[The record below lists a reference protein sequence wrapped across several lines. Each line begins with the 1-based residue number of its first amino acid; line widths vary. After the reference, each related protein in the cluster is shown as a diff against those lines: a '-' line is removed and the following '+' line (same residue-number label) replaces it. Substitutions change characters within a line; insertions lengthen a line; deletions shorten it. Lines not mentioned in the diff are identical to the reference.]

1 MRLIGLVVLAL
12 SLALAPL
19 AAEGQQPTKAA
30 RIGYLVTGSLEA
42 PEARRSFDVFR
53 QGLRERG
60 YVEGQNIVIEFRAAD
75 GRNDRLPGL
84 AAELVGLKV
93 ETIVT
98 QGTPAAVAA
107 KQATSTIPIVMAIA
121 TDPVGAGLIASLGR
135 PGGNVTG
142 LANLDAEL
150 SGKRL
155 EILKTAVPAL
165 ARVAVLRNPANPAH
179 REALRGAEAAAHTL
193 GVRVQVVDV
202 RDPGEF
208 GTAFSA
214 MKRERADGL
223 VLFADSMFGTHR
235 ARIFDLA
242 AQSRLPAI
250 FWESRF
256 AAAGALMSYGTSY
269 PDLFR
274 SAAVYVD
281 KILKGAKPADLP
293 VEQPTKFELVINLK
307 TSKALGLTIPQSI
320 LMRADEIIDDLPPL
334 LHQHGSLG
342 PPRRATRR

>member
-1 MRLIGLVVLAL
+1 MRLIGLAVAL
-12 SLALAPL
+12 IVSLTLAPL
-19 AAEGQQPTKAA
+19 GEAQQPTKAA

-42 PEARRSFDVFR
+42 PETRGSFDDFR

-60 YVEGQNIVIEFRAAD
+60 YVEGQNIVIEYRAAE
-75 GRNDRLPGL
+75 GKNERLPDL
-84 AAELVGLKV
+84 AAELTGLKV
-93 ETIVT
+93 QTIVT
-98 QGTPAAVAA
+98 QGTPAAAAA

-155 EILKTAVPAL
+155 EILKAALPAL

-179 REALRGAEAAAHTL
+179 RAALREAEAAAHAL
-193 GVRVQVVDV
+193 GVRVQLVDV

-208 GTAFSA
+208 RTAFLA
-214 MKRERADGL
+214 MKRERAGGL

-235 ARIFDLA
+235 ARILDLA
-242 AQSRLPAI
+242 AENRLPAI
-250 FWESRF
+250 FWQR
-256 AAAGALMSYGTSY
+256 AYVAAGAFMSYGTSY
-269 PDLFR
+269 PELLR

-293 VEQPTKFELVINLK
+293 VEQPTKFELVINMK
-307 TSKALGLTIPQSI
+307 TAKALGLTIPQS
-320 LMRADEIIDDLPPL
+320 LLFRADEVI
-334 LHQHGSLG
+334 Q
-342 PPRRATRR
+342 

>member
-1 MRLIGLVVLAL
+1 MRRIGLAGILAL
-12 SLALAPL
+12 SLMAPL
-19 AAEGQQPTKAA
+19 ASEAQQSTKAA
-30 RIGYLVTGSLEA
+30 RIGYLVTGPLGT
-42 PEARRSFDVFR
+42 PEASRSFDAFR

-60 YVEGQNIVIEFRAAD
+60 YLEGQNIVIEYRAAE
-75 GRNDRLPGL
+75 GRNERLPAL
-84 AAELVGLKV
+84 AAELIGLNV
-93 ETIVT
+93 QIIVT

-155 EILKTAVPAL
+155 EILKAAVPAL

-179 REALRGAEAAAHTL
+179 KAALREAQAAAHAL
-193 GVRVQVVDV
+193 GVRVQQVDV

-208 GTAFSA
+208 GTAFYA

-223 VLFADSMFGTHR
+223 VLFADSMFGASR
-235 ARIFDLA
+235 VRIFDLA
-242 AQSRLPAI
+242 AKNRLPAI
-250 FWESRF
+250 FWQSEF
-256 AAAGALMSYGTSY
+256 AEAGALMSYGTSY

-307 TSKALGLTIPQSI
+307 TAKALGLTIPPSV
-320 LMRADEIIDDLPPL
+320 LGRADQVIE
-334 LHQHGSLG
+334 
-342 PPRRATRR
+342 

>member
-1 MRLIGLVVLAL
+1 MRLIGLAVVLIL
-12 SLALAPL
+12 SLAPF
-19 AAEGQQPTKAA
+19 AAEAQQPTKAA
-30 RIGYLVTGSLEA
+30 RIGYLVTGSLEG
-42 PEARRSFDVFR
+42 PEASRSFDAFR

-60 YVEGQNIVIEFRAAD
+60 YVEGQNIVIEYRAAD
-75 GRNDRLPGL
+75 GNNERLPDL
-84 AAELVGLKV
+84 AAELIALKV
-93 ETIVT
+93 QTVVT

-155 EILKTAVPAL
+155 EILKAAVPAL

-179 REALRGAEAAAHTL
+179 RAALREAEAAAHAL
-193 GVRVQVVDV
+193 GVRVQLVDV
-202 RDPGEF
+202 RGPGEF
-208 GTAFSA
+208 STAFSA
-214 MKRERADGL
+214 MKRERAGGL
-223 VLFADSMFGTHR
+223 VLFADSMFGTYR

-242 AQSRLPAI
+242 AKSRLPAI
-250 FWESRF
+250 FWQSGF
-256 AAAGALMSYGTSY
+256 AEAGAFMSYGTSY

-281 KILKGAKPADLP
+281 KILKGAHPADLP

-307 TSKALGLTIPQSI
+307 TAKALGLTIPQSI
-320 LMRADEIIDDLPPL
+320 LTRADEII
-334 LHQHGSLG
+334 Q
-342 PPRRATRR
+342 